1 MWRHLFE
8 GTHHT
13 RGSAQNYVLA
23 GGFISA
29 PAWMPAIAQIN
40 EYIPLAS
47 FGVGVVVA
55 GVRIW
60 SDLKRANRED

>member
-8 GTHHT
+8 GTHQT
-13 RGSAQNYVLA
+13 KDSVQDYILA
-23 GGFISA
+23 GSLISA
-29 PAWMPAIAQIN
+29 PAWMPSIAQIN

-47 FGVGVVVA
+47 FIVGLVVA

-60 SDLKRANRED
+60 SDLKRAKPDN